1 MNGYRL
7 SLDAAQDL
15 DDIWEFI
22 AGQYL
27 DNIDPADGFIDRLE
41 ENLHSLVDNPF
52 MGRERPDLAA
62 NVRSLVVDNYLII
75 YRPASSGI
83 DVVRIVRG
91 SRDIGRLFQ
100 P

>member
-22 AGQYL
+22 AGEYL
-27 DNIDPADGFIDRLE
+27 DNIDTADRFIDRLE
-41 ENLHSLVDNPF
+41 ESLHRLVDNPF

-62 NVRSLVVDNYLII
+62 DVRSLVVDNYLII
-75 YRPASSGI
+75 YRPAALGI

-91 SRDIGRLFQ
+91 SRDLSRLFQ

>member
-22 AGQYL
+22 AGEYL
-27 DNIDPADGFIDRLE
+27 DYIDTADGFIDRLE
-41 ENLHSLVDNPF
+41 ESLHSLVHNPF

-62 NVRSLVVDNYLII
+62 DVRSLVVGNYLII
-75 YRPASSGI
+75 YRPASLGI

-91 SRDIGRLFQ
+91 SRDLSRLFQ
-100 P
+100 S